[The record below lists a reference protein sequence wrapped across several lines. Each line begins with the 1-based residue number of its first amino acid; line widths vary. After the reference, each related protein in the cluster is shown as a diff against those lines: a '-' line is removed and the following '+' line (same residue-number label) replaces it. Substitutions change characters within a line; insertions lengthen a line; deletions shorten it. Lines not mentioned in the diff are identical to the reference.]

1 MVFGVYLIRVF
12 CTFFSIKQKTSK
24 RSLKSSNVAGK
35 SEALNKKSKMEPG
48 TQATREAIDNSSD
61 MVDGDC
67 DDFVSSAKRPKRSS
81 HIVESFDDDDV
92 IFLD

>member
-1 MVFGVYLIRVF
+1 M
-12 CTFFSIKQKTSK
+12 T
-24 RSLKSSNVAGK
+24 GK
-35 SEALNKKSKMEPG
+35 SDALSKKSKMESG

-67 DDFVSSAKRPKRSS
+67 DDFVNYTKCPKRSS
-81 HIVESFDDDDV
+81 HIVESVDDDDV

>member
-1 MVFGVYLIRVF
+1 M
-12 CTFFSIKQKTSK
+12 FFVLFLLIKQRTSK
-24 RSLKSSNVAGK
+24 RSLTSSNVAGK
-35 SEALNKKSKMEPG
+35 SDTLSKKSKMEPG

-67 DDFVSSAKRPKRSS
+67 DDFVSSTKRPKRSS
-81 HIVESFDDDDV
+81 HIIESVDDDDV